1 MVLFEF
7 LLSPHSMAI
16 IPHEDLKR
24 VGSFECDV
32 DACCSGIKGV
42 RYELNDEDFR
52 WRHMLV
58 ARAKV
63 VNDLSPIDVGN
74 MFAERQGPKEWDRE
88 TINLID
94 AVYVC
99 KRRLG
104 RFPTPLGL

>member
-1 MVLFEF
+1 
-7 LLSPHSMAI
+7 
-16 IPHEDLKR
+16 
-24 VGSFECDV
+24 
-32 DACCSGIKGV
+32 
-42 RYELNDEDFR
+42 
-52 WRHMLV
+52 MLV